1 MLRSRI
7 APCLLMEGSDLVNT
21 RKFQPWKY
29 VGDPV
34 NAVKIFNEKQ
44 VDELILLDIGASVA
58 GLQPDFGL
66 LAEISAEARMPLCY
80 GGGIKDVATA
90 ARLTSMGFEKVS
102 LSSAALERPE
112 LVREIAQEI
121 GRQSVCVTLD
131 VQRELFGGYRLY
143 THRGKKAQK
152 MSLEDAL
159 DTFSDLAGEI
169 VINAIHRNGSMEGY
183 DIDLARQVRK
193 ATSLPLTFVGG
204 AGAVE
209 HFDQLIAQ
217 IGTCGAA
224 AGTFFVFNG
233 KYHAVLLSYARPPQL
248 EPGASGART

>member
-7 APCLLMEGSDLVNT
+7 APCLLMERGDLINT

-44 VDELILLDIGASVA
+44 VDELILLDIGASV
-58 GLQPDFGL
+58 GGSQPDFGL

-112 LVREIAQEI
+112 LVREIAEEI

-131 VQRELFGGYRLY
+131 VNRDLFGGYRLY

-152 MSLEDAL
+152 LSLKDAL
-159 DTFSDLAGEI
+159 AVFGDVAGEI
-169 VINAIHRNGSMEGY
+169 VVNAIHRDGTMDGY
-183 DIDLARQVRK
+183 DLDLAAQVRK
-193 ATSLPLTFVGG
+193 AAGLPLTFVGG
-204 AGAVE
+204 AGSVE
-209 HFDQLIAQ
+209 HFEQLIAEV
-217 IGTCGAA
+217 GTCGAA

-233 KYHAVLLSYARPPQL
+233 KYHAVLLSYCRPN
-248 EPGASGART
+248 AA